1 MNLLLLLDLLL
12 TLIEEQEESVVLAGP
27 EVNPAG

>member
-1 MNLLLLLDLLL
+1 MNLLLLLELLREL
-12 TLIEEQEESVVLAGP
+12 LAEDEPSTQAGP